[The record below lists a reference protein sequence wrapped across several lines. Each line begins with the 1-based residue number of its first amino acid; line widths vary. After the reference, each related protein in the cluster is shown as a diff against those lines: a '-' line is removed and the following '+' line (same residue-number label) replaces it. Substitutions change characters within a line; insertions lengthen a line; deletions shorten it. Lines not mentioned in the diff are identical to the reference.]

1 VRGKTNRTC
10 FGGVAQ
16 VRRLGGT
23 KTVLDAGQAH
33 AYVALAVFEERVH
46 VSGKFVEAMI
56 HVLPQIGQAAVVHE
70 DADQHGQ
77 GRQAHSQDLGSH
89 CLIILD
95 SDKTPRMWQP
105 SPCYFGY
112 MPLENPFEDPLR
124 FERRVPE
131 CALVIFGANGDLTKR
146 KLLPALY
153 RLAYD
158 RRLAAGFAV
167 LGVSRTPMTDDE
179 FRQKMCAAV
188 KEFREDSPFDED
200 VWNAFAQGLFY
211 MAGDIYDAAMYTAM
225 DARLKEIEAAR
236 HTGGN
241 ALFYLSTQ
249 PSQYIPIA
257 QGLGAANLGKGSG
270 WRRIV
275 VEKPFGH
282 DLASAR
288 ELSDQLHN
296 AFAEP
301 EVYRIDH
308 YLGKETVQNILAFR
322 FGNGIFEPL
331 WNRRYVNHVQIT
343 AAESIG
349 VEGRGAYYQ
358 EAGSLRD
365 MIQNHLVQVLATV
378 AMEPSATFRATSVR
392 DERSKLLRSIRV
404 MTPEEVMQNTVPGQY
419 GPARIG
425 GEDVPGFRQ
434 ETGVKPDAQTD
445 TYAAVTF
452 LVDNW
457 RWAGVPFYLR
467 SGKRLPK
474 RVTEI
479 AIQFNEAPLT
489 IFEGNQDNT
498 VPNLLILRIQ
508 PEEGISLKFLSKRPG
523 AGMKLRPVSMDF
535 NYGSSFGERSPSAY
549 ETLLL
554 DAMLGDATL
563 YTRQDM
569 VEASWAVV
577 DAIQHVWDDRKFDFP
592 NYAAGTWGPAAADAM
607 LARRGH
613 VWRKP

>member
-1 VRGKTNRTC
+1 MSSHQRG
-10 FGGVAQ
+10 VQSLAQ
-16 VRRLGGT
+16 DTR
-23 KTVLDAGQAH
+23 
-33 AYVALAVFEERVH
+33 
-46 VSGKFVEAMI
+46 AM
-56 HVLPQIGQAAVVHE
+56 LM
-70 DADQHGQ
+70 D
-77 GRQAHSQDLGSH
+77 
-89 CLIILD
+89 
-95 SDKTPRMWQP
+95 
-105 SPCYFGY
+105 
-112 MPLENPFEDPLR
+112 MPEENPFQDTLR
-124 FERRVPE
+124 FERRAPE
-131 CALVIFGANGDLTKR
+131 CTVVIFGANGDLTKR
-146 KLLPALY
+146 KLVPALY
-153 RLAYD
+153 RLAYE
-158 RRLAAGFAV
+158 RRLSSGFAV
-167 LGVSRTPMTDDE
+167 LGISRTGLSDD
-179 FRQKMCAAV
+179 A
-188 KEFREDSPFDED
+188 FREKMRDSVQRYLEDAPFDD
-200 VWNAFAQGLFY
+200 GVWSAFAQGLFY
-211 MAGDIYDAAMYTAM
+211 LSGDVSDGELYRLL
-225 DARLKEIEAAR
+225 ARLEAIDESR

-249 PSQYIPIA
+249 PSQYA
-257 QGLGAANLGKGSG
+257 SAAAGLGAAGLSRGSG
-270 WRRIV
+270 WRRLV

-288 ELSDQLHN
+288 ELSDQLHQH
-296 AFAEP
+296 FGES

-349 VEGRGAYYQ
+349 AEGRGAYYQ

-365 MIQNHLVQVLATV
+365 MIQNHLLQVMATV
-378 AMEPSATFRATSVR
+378 AMEPSATFRPTSVR
-392 DERSKLLRSIRV
+392 DERSKLLRSIRILK
-404 MTPEEVMQNTVPGQY
+404 PEEVLENAVAGQY

-425 GEDVPGFRQ
+425 GQDVPGFRQ
-434 ETGVKPDAQTD
+434 EAGVDPEAQTD
-445 TYAAVTF
+445 TFAAVTF
-452 LVDNW
+452 FVDNW

-479 AIQFNEAPLT
+479 AIQFNEAPLA
-489 IFEGNQDNT
+489 IFNGGGSEI

-508 PEEGISLKFLSKRPG
+508 PEEGISLKFVSKRPG

-554 DAMLGDATL
+554 DAIVGDATL

-569 VEASWAVV
+569 VEASWAAVEP
-577 DAIQHVWDDRKFDFP
+577 ILHVWRETRFDFP
-592 NYAAGTWGPAAADAM
+592 NYAGGSWGPAAADAM